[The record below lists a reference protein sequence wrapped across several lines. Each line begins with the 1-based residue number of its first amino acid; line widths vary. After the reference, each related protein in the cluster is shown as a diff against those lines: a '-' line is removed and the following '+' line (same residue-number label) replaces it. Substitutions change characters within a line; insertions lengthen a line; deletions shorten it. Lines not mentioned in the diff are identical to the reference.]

1 MAGDVVAVDTDAT
14 TLCSN
19 CSTALTPGAAFCTR
33 CGSGV
38 ADRAVAPPSDVPD
51 AVPTVEEPAAS
62 SVAVDPRWAGL
73 RPVGIGIR
81 VLSYLL
87 DLSVLL
93 VAGSV
98 TAALSIVVGV
108 PGIATVIAPLVVG
121 AVWIWNLSWLVVSG
135 NSFGKAAVGV
145 RAVGVAS
152 LDTPAALPAV
162 LRSVLFGV
170 TAGIVSV
177 SVLIDRS
184 PWHRGWH
191 DIASGIILVDAL
203 NGRNPLGPRPVASVL
218 RRPERGL
225 QTVAAP
231 IPFSPAAPS

>member
-1 MAGDVVAVDTDAT
+1 MAGDAVVVDTDET

-19 CSTALTPGAAFCTR
+19 CSSELTPGAAFCTR

-38 ADRAVAPPSDVPD
+38 ADRAVAPPSDAPE
-51 AVPTVEEPAAS
+51 AVVTVAEPAAP
-62 SVAVDPRWAGL
+62 SVDVDTRWAGL
-73 RPVGIGIR
+73 RPVGVGIR
-81 VLSYLL
+81 VLSFLL
-87 DLSVLL
+87 DLSALL
-93 VAGSV
+93 VVGSA

-108 PGIATVIAPLVVG
+108 PAIATVIAPLAVV
-121 AVWIWNLSWLVVSG
+121 AVWIWNLSWLIVSG

-145 RAVGVAS
+145 RAVGATT

-162 LRSVLFGV
+162 LRSVLFGA

-177 SVLIDRS
+177 TVLVDRT
-184 PWHRGWH
+184 PWKRGWH

-231 IPFSPAAPS
+231 IPFSPTTPN